1 MPKHIGKK
9 VKNIAQP
16 KAVSEQYIQDMIDA
30 QIFEDGFRSDYE
42 QIKKRFKQRN
52 QGLINGAP
60 PPRVE

>member
-1 MPKHIGKK
+1 MSKYIGRKI
-9 VKNIAQP
+9 KNIAQP
-16 KAVSEQYIQDMIDA
+16 RVLSEESIKQMIDA
-30 QIFEDGFRSDYE
+30 QIFEGTFKSDYE